1 MVFASIVLT
10 AFHYTDNAI
19 NIDSYG
25 PVLAFFTTAT
35 VFLTWSLFTALGIAA
50 YLFYRNQRY
59 KLANPLL
66 FAYSFAGLIDLAHF
80 VTISPAALTTR
91 GLISVLIDLAIGT
104 AVLVVAIRSILAR
117 RKGSALDKAEKPAGE
132 SGRIGALQRARA
144 ALEARLPAGDRE
156 RAQLPH
162 SPRERELVGRFADAV
177 EGGEPLAAQTD
188 IGR

>member
-1 MVFASIVLT
+1 LRFVVFASIVLT

-19 NIDSYG
+19 SIDSYG

-50 YLFYRNQRY
+50 YLFYRNQRC
-59 KLANPLL
+59 KLANALL

-91 GLISVLIDLAIGT
+91 GLISVLIDLTIGT

-117 RKGSALDKAEKPAGE
+117 RKGSALDKAAK
-132 SGRIGALQRARA
+132 A
-144 ALEARLPAGDRE
+144 AA
-156 RAQLPH
+156 
-162 SPRERELVGRFADAV
+162 
-177 EGGEPLAAQTD
+177 
-188 IGR
+188 